1 MLKQDKGLIGR
12 CAFSTGNR
20 RRHLNGVGFRHDL
33 DAFVFC
39 SQHFQFSLG
48 RLDKAFCVC
57 HLVQDGRGTLAPPPP
72 KAPPPLVATNSTLRP
87 RASEVAWD
95 SASRKVSGVVD
106 VMAREEQQAF
116 LVVANERLVKA
127 QTWLK
132 NVTKR
137 KKSEEARNKSM
148 LDNVDAL
155 NR

>member
-1 MLKQDKGLIGR
+1 
-12 CAFSTGNR
+12 
-20 RRHLNGVGFRHDL
+20 
-33 DAFVFC
+33 
-39 SQHFQFSLG
+39 
-48 RLDKAFCVC
+48 
-57 HLVQDGRGTLAPPPP
+57 
-72 KAPPPLVATNSTLRP
+72 
-87 RASEVAWD
+87 VAWD